1 MRYGQAGFW
10 WRESWTNHRVRLKFA
25 SEKSRPW
32 SLSQVLF
39 TSLPRRLQLRLQCNG
54 WSGGAESYILI
65 VAHADAA
72 HEDVCTFKAST
83 LRVTGDFK
91 LIGVTTLDIT
101 KHKLSTSRSLSTR
114 TNIPAVCGQR
124 RTNKKNF
131 TPVVGSLRTASWWWR
146 RRRRRRL
153 FVGSLLALSLVKFT
167 RAVGNA
173 GIL

>member
-65 VAHADAA
+65 VAHADAT
-72 HEDVCTFKAST
+72 HRHTCTFKVFT
-83 LRVTGDFK
+83 LRVTGDFE

-101 KHKLSTSRSLSTR
+101 KQKLINPPVNLCLLAPTSHLCRDTAAQ
-114 TNIPAVCGQR
+114 T
-124 RTNKKNF
+124 KNL
-131 TPVVGSLRTASWWWR
+131 TPVVGALRTAS
-146 RRRRRRL
+146 
-153 FVGSLLALSLVKFT
+153 
-167 RAVGNA
+167 
-173 GIL
+173 